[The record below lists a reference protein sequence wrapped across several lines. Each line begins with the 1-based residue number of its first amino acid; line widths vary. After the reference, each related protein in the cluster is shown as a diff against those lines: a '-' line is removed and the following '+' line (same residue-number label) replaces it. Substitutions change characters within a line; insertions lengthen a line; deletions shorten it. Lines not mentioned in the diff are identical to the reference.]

1 MNQALAM
8 QGLFCV
14 LPFANPAQEFF
25 QKRLLLEEV
34 RVLFAGGKRQ
44 DRRKVAAQHDN
55 QFFTVGNKFDAAD
68 EPAEPFSCLR
78 PRGLVV
84 ELIVERRDLFVI
96 DLGHVGVEKGRGLF
110 RRLEH
115 GRNIF
120 LALFQRHHLGIDAV
134 GRSTLEDQVQK
145 RVEFTVDLPDLGL
158 SRLD

>member
-1 MNQALAM
+1 MHQALLSE
-8 QGLFCV
+8 GLFCV
-14 LPFANPAQEFF
+14 LDFCCPAQEHV
-25 QKRLLLEEV
+25 QKLLFLQEV
-34 RVLFAGGKRQ
+34 RVLLAGGKRQ

-68 EPAEPFSCLR
+68 EPAEPVGCLR

-84 ELIVERRDLFVI
+84 ELIVESSDLLVI

-110 RRLEH
+110 RRLQH